1 MIKGQDPT
9 TLMGVIV
16 AERRKQERLN
26 LVEFPTLIY
35 QGEACLLVDVS
46 LTGLGITF
54 ISDEDWPENM
64 TLEYSI
70 SRESGQKML
79 LPCRTVWRSS
89 SDFYK
94 LASKKTLR
102 RRGLEFVD
110 PNSEDVENLFRY
122 LDSRTGENPGKPR
135 QEH

>member
-16 AERRKQERLN
+16 AEKRKQERLH
-26 LVEFPTLIY
+26 LEEFPTLIY

-54 ISDEDWPENM
+54 ISDEDWPENI
-64 TLEYSI
+64 TLEYSLPK
-70 SRESGQKML
+70 ESGRKWL
-79 LPCRTVWRSS
+79 LPCHTVWRSS

-94 LASKKTLR
+94 VASRKTIR

-110 PNSEDVENLFRY
+110 PNSEDVDELFHH
-122 LDSRTGENPGKPR
+122 LDSKTAGNPGSER
-135 QEH
+135 EM

>member
-1 MIKGQDPT
+1 M
-9 TLMGVIV
+9 

-26 LVEFPTLIY
+26 LEKFPTLIY

-46 LTGLGITF
+46 MTGLGITF
-54 ISDEDWPENM
+54 ISDEDWPENI

-70 SRESGQKML
+70 PQKSGWKGL

-94 LASKKTLR
+94 VASKRTIR

-110 PNSEDVENLFRY
+110 PISEDVGKLYSHLN
-122 LDSRTGENPGKPR
+122 GETASK
-135 QEH
+135 